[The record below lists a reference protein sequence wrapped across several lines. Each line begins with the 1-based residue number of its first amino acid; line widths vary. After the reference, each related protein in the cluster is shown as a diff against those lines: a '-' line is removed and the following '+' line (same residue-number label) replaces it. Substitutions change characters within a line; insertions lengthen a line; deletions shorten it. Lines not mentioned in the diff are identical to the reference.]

1 MGLMDFLQS
10 ALPVDAN
17 AQSGFT
23 IGARQFAER
32 DAISRELQERRRLE
46 NFRKMEMNNQMPTYN
61 IDQLQGQIDTGL
73 ADVRAG
79 LDTQKAPTGPQQKP
93 VPNTKATPEIG
104 LDDTSVLAPK
114 SGGVV
119 EESTEV
125 PLESQNQTYP
135 DVGPDTMPDASLG
148 PEYANAAKAE
158 RLRRNGIRSEIK
170 EALRKNQ
177 TGFILGSKQSVA
189 VRSFFTSNEIE
200 QFIFQNPQYLDEI
213 KADPIGFKE
222 RYENE
227 KGARATNQAI
237 KESTKRTNTLI
248 SSRKK
253 RLADDVLY
261 KKQAAEIVRAANDMG
276 VDPIAALAIAG
287 IESDFGANTGK
298 SAKGARGA
306 MQVMPAQAQ
315 LLKKWFGDPA
325 NRDQVNKAFTSSDGF
340 VNKRQIEYVLRKI
353 NTAKPG
359 SIEMGMAQ
367 LIYNKAIGLDKDL
380 WGAGYQGNANEV
392 LRAGKPLSVDDGNIS
407 NSDYNRAYV
416 DLYNDIITN
425 HGAKLAETYGN
436 LSDLDLAQIQGTGLG
451 RPLLKQ
457 SPASSYPVIVEK
469 DDPDVDQRV
478 QTAQRGG
485 GSDADEIYVGPADEE
500 FAVASTGISPTGPP
514 TSAGTVVDNTG
525 RTMDVKPDGVTDSGA
540 GLKKDKTET
549 AKIIKKP
556 EDAPKIITKLA
567 ENPNRLGFE
576 FQEALKTRNIIAQ
589 RIENMRRAGLTGID
603 RPEFAKGMAD
613 LMVLDSSLYVMQA
626 YDSLYQF
633 NNTGNPSRLNTVLDV
648 FTGGTMLVQARND
661 GKFDLIRPDG
671 TPISDDLTGLSMNDV
686 NLKTRTVFDSKYRS
700 TIESAK
706 ADANKM
712 RFESMLK
719 RAEETS
725 KINQQAMVDMLQD
738 AAKAANLVETKDA
751 DSGRILY
758 TTRGGQLVGAIEQ
771 KQVMEEVD
779 GQETMVTKYVNVPI
793 EQIAMGGATSNSY
806 MDQVASIGR

>member
-1 MGLMDFLQS
+1 MGLMDFLKS

-23 IGARQFAER
+23 IGAREYAER

-46 NFRKMEMNNQMPTYN
+46 NFRKMEMNNQMPTYD

-79 LDTQKAPTGPQQKP
+79 LDTSQAPTGPQQK
-93 VPNTKATPEIG
+93 VTPEVKVEPEVG
-104 LDDTSVLAPK
+104 LDGTSVLAPK

-119 EESTEV
+119 DETENV

-135 DVGPDTMPDASLG
+135 DVGPDTMPDKTLG
-148 PEYANAAKAE
+148 PEYAKAAQEE
-158 RLRRNGIRSEIK
+158 RLRRRKIIGQLRGAGLLRSLMGPNTQGGKRSAFYGSDEI
-170 EALRKNQ
+170 Q
-177 TGFILGSKQSVA
+177 
-189 VRSFFTSNEIE
+189 
-200 QFIFQNPQYLDEI
+200 QFIFQNPKYLDEI
-213 KADPIGFKE
+213 LADPDGFME
-222 RYENE
+222 RYQSE
-227 KGARATNQAI
+227 KGARTTNQVI
-237 KESTKRTNTLI
+237 KNSTERTDTLI
-248 SSRKK
+248 ASRKK

-306 MQVMPAQAQ
+306 MQVMPDQAAR
-315 LLKKWFGDPA
+315 LKKWFGDPA
-325 NRDQVNKAFTSSDGF
+325 NRDQVNKAFTSRDGF
-340 VNKRQIEYVLRKI
+340 VNRARVEEVLRKI
-353 NTAKPG
+353 NAAKPG
-359 SIEMGMAQ
+359 SLEMGMAQ
-367 LIYNKAIGLDKDL
+367 LIYNKAIGLDKSL
-380 WGAGYQGNANEV
+380 WGAGYQGNANDV
-392 LRAGKPLSVDDGNIS
+392 LKAKKPLAIDDGNIS

-425 HGAKLAETYGN
+425 HGAKLAQTYGN
-436 LSDLDLAQIQGTGLG
+436 LADLDLAQIQGTGVG

-457 SPASSYPVIVEK
+457 VPGISRPVIVQK
-469 DDPDVDQRV
+469 DDADVTTRV
-478 QTAQRGG
+478 AQGTLTG
-485 GSDADEIYVGPADEE
+485 GSNTDPFFDGDEGDG
-500 FAVASTGISPTGPP
+500 TGE
-514 TSAGTVVDNTG
+514 AVVDNTG
-525 RTMDVKPDGVTDSGA
+525 RSMGVNPQGVTDSGA
-540 GLKKDKTET
+540 GLKKDKSET
-549 AKIIKKP
+549 DKIIKKP

-589 RIENMRRAGLTGID
+589 RIENMRRAGLTGMD
-603 RPEFAKGMAD
+603 TPEFAKGMAD

-633 NNTGNPSRLNTVLDV
+633 NNTGNPSRLNAVLDA
-648 FTGGTMLVQARND
+648 FTGGSMLVQARND

-671 TPISDDLTGLSMNDV
+671 TPISEDLTGLSMNEV

-706 ADANKM
+706 AESNMLK
-712 RFESMLK
+712 FKSMLK
-719 RAEETS
+719 QAEEKS
-725 KINQQAMVDMLQD
+725 KINSQAMADMLKE

-751 DSGRILY
+751 DNGRIIY
-758 TTRGGQLVGAIEQ
+758 TTKGGQLVGAVEQ
-771 KQVMEEVD
+771 KQVIEEVD
-779 GQETMVTKYVNVPI
+779 GVETPITKYVEIPI
-793 EQIAMGGATSNSY
+793 DQISMGGATNSY
-806 MDQVASIGR
+806 MAQVANIGK

>member
-46 NFRKMEMNNQMPTYN
+46 NFRKMEMNNQMPMYN
-61 IDQLQGQIDTGL
+61 VDELQGQIDTGL

-79 LDTQKAPTGPQQKP
+79 LDTSKAPTGPQQK
-93 VPNTKATPEIG
+93 VTPEVKVEPEVG

-119 EESTEV
+119 DETETV

-135 DVGPDTMPDASLG
+135 DVGPDTMPDKTLG
-148 PEYANAAKAE
+148 PEYAKAAQEE
-158 RLRRNGIRSEIK
+158 RLKRRKIIGQLRGAGLLRSLMGPNTKGGKRAKFFGSDEI
-170 EALRKNQ
+170 Q
-177 TGFILGSKQSVA
+177 
-189 VRSFFTSNEIE
+189 
-200 QFIFQNPQYLDEI
+200 QFIFQNPKYLDEI
-213 KADPIGFKE
+213 LADPDGFME
-222 RYENE
+222 RYQNE
-227 KGARATNQAI
+227 KGARTTNKVI
-237 KESTKRTNTLI
+237 KESTERTNTLI

-261 KKQAAEIVRAANDMG
+261 KKQAAEIVRVANDMG
-276 VDPIAALAIAG
+276 IDPIAALAISG

-298 SAKGARGA
+298 SAKGAKGA

-325 NRDQVNKAFTSSDGF
+325 NRDQINNAFTLGGQ
-340 VNKRQIEYVLRKI
+340 VNRQQVEYVLRKI
-353 NTAKPG
+353 NTAKPD

-367 LIYNKAIGLDKDL
+367 LIYNKAIGLDKKL
-380 WGAGYQGNANEV
+380 WGAGYQGNANKV
-392 LRAGKPLSVDDGNIS
+392 RDAGKPLAVDDGNIS

-425 HGAKLAETYGN
+425 HGAKLAQTYGN
-436 LSDLDLAQIQGTGLG
+436 LADLDLAQIQGTGLG

-457 SPASSYPVIVEK
+457 SPITSRPVIVK
-469 DDPDVDQRV
+469 KTDPDAAQQV
-478 QTAQRGG
+478 QTAQLDG
-485 GSDADEIYVGPADEE
+485 GSDADEINVDALADEE
-500 FAVASTGISPTGPP
+500 FAT
-514 TSAGTVVDNTG
+514 VDNTG
-525 RTMDVKPDGVTDSGA
+525 RSMAVTPDGVTDSGA

-589 RIENMRRAGLTGID
+589 RIENMRKAGLTGID

-633 NNTGNPSRLNTVLDV
+633 NNTGNPSRLNAVLDA

-671 TPISDDLTGLSMNDV
+671 TPISEDLTGLSMNDV

-706 ADANKM
+706 AEANKLA
-712 RFESMLK
+712 FESMLK

-725 KINQQAMVDMLQD
+725 KINQQAMVDMLKD
-738 AAKAANLVETKDA
+738 AAKAANLVESKDA
-751 DSGRILY
+751 DSGRIIY
-758 TTRGGQLVGAIEQ
+758 TTRGGQVVGAIEQ

-779 GQETMVTKYVNVPI
+779 GQETLVTKYVNIPI
-793 EQIAMGGATSNSY
+793 EQIPMGGATNSY
-806 MDQVASIGR
+806 MDQVANIGK